1 MQAGGTITVTGDGST
16 TNVIGGQSITALAGR
31 SIVIDGNLATFN
43 GAVTLTANNGGA
55 PVQAQPPVSVIT
67 MAQSARINAGTGTV
81 TIRLLDGAGDPQRVN
96 GAITLTNILG
106 GRIDVRNL
114 GTSAGSNIS
123 VLAGGVL
130 SASGTGRAI
139 DLASLNG
146 EVINL
151 AGDAGLV
158 LTGGG
163 HYGIFA
169 ATPTGSQIGSFAN
182 YTRRYNVAAAT
193 AYGTLNPGGN
203 FAAFRIAPVLTVTAN
218 NATRF
223 YGSANPVFTASFTGF
238 QPGDGVAGISGT
250 PQFTTNATVTSNIGT
265 FTLNAALGTLVS
277 EQGYQFTF
285 NPGLLTITARPI
297 TVTTN
302 NLSRIYGNANPALTF
317 TVGGQGLA
325 NGDQLSGALAT
336 TANLEARFQRM
347 EEMLAQGLTS
357 SQDFETAK
365 SELATAKSQEGL
377 ARLSLFERRS
387 SWASVE
393 SAYMRIDLEP
403 LDKRASREL
412 TLELLQRLDS
422 VPAALRDL
430 VTSAFLSWSWGCCS
444 RCS

>member
-1 MQAGGTITVTGDGST
+1 
-16 TNVIGGQSITALAGR
+16 
-31 SIVIDGNLATFN
+31 
-43 GAVTLTANNGGA
+43 
-55 PVQAQPPVSVIT
+55 
-67 MAQSARINAGTGTV
+67 MAQGARINAGTGTV

-96 GAITLTNILG
+96 DAITLTNILG

-193 AYGTLNPGGN
+193 AYGPLNPGGN

-297 TVTTN
+297 TVTADD
-302 NLSRIYGNANPALTF
+302 LSKLFGEPDPDLTF
-317 TVGGQGLA
+317 VVSGNGLV
-325 NGDQLSGALAT
+325 NGDQLTGVLVRDPG
-336 TANLEARFQRM
+336 EAISAFAIRRGTLNAGSNYAISFV
-347 EEMLAQGLTS
+347 EGTLTINAPPAPPS
-357 SQDFETAK
+357 INNP
-365 SELATAKSQEGL
+365 
-377 ARLSLFERRS
+377 
-387 SWASVE
+387 SV
-393 SAYMRIDLEP
+393 ID
-403 LDKRASREL
+403 
-412 TLELLQRLDS
+412 
-422 VPAALRDL
+422 AALL
-430 VTSAFLSWSWGCCS
+430 SAVQDPPLTAEEEEERFGMDFPDQPEASLISEDPLLDDPVSSGGDAS
-444 RCS
+444 LYSGGTTPAPRGEEK